1 MISYNEAIDLIAA
14 NAVRAAAR
22 TVSLSDALG
31 QILAEDVVA
40 SLNLPPFRNSAM
52 DGFAIKR
59 TEVAA
64 GQASEIGATVAAGDV
79 TPTDQAP
86 VVRIMTGALVS
97 SAYDAVIPIEQAEV
111 SGQSVVFAHIPA
123 AGANIREAGEDVAQ
137 GEAVLN
143 AGESVTPEKL
153 ALLAALGVREVS
165 VITLPDVHVFST
177 GNELSDGGN
186 LSEAMIHNSNGPYLL
201 AAARRAG
208 LVAHDGGIIRDEAQ
222 NLVAAIQAIK
232 TPSIIIT
239 TGAVSKGEKD
249 FVPEALKALGA
260 EIVFH
265 RINLRPG
272 KPILFARLPQGHFYF
287 GLPGNPVAAA
297 VGWRFFVQALVRQLS
312 GLGRERP
319 LVAKLKAPVVKGNG
333 LYQFLKAGFELT
345 PDGLRAEVLDG
356 QESFKLK
363 SLAQGHGYIA
373 LPEAAK
379 TYEAGEAV
387 EAFLYDATSLFEVGE

>member
-1 MISYNEAIDLIAA
+1 MISYNEAMELIEAR
-14 NAVRAAAR
+14 AVKAGAR
-22 TVSLSDALG
+22 TVSLRDALG

-40 SLNLPPFRNSAM
+40 PLNLPPFRNSAM
-52 DGFAIKR
+52 DGFAVR
-59 TEVAA
+59 RAEVTA
-64 GQASEIGATVAAGDV
+64 GQACEIGATVAAGDKA
-79 TPTDQAP
+79 QADEGA
-86 VVRIMTGALVS
+86 VVRIMTGALVPPG
-97 SAYDAVIPIEQAEV
+97 YDAVIPVEQAEV

-123 AGANIREAGEDVAQ
+123 VGANIREAGEDVAE
-137 GEAVLN
+137 GEVVLRV
-143 AGESVTPEKL
+143 GERVVPEKL

-165 VITLPDVHVFST
+165 LVTLPEIHVFST
-177 GNELSDGGN
+177 GNELSDGGD

-201 AAARRAG
+201 AVARQAG
-208 LVAHDGGIIRDEAQ
+208 LVAHNGGIIRDEAQ

-272 KPILFARLPQGHFYF
+272 KPILFARLPQGHFFF

-297 VGWRFFVQALVRQLS
+297 VGWRFFVQALLRKLS

-319 LVAKLKAPVVKGNG
+319 LVAKLKAPVVKANG
-333 LYQFLKAGFELT
+333 LYQFLKARFELT

-363 SLAQGHGYIA
+363 PLAQGHGYVA
-373 LPEAAK
+373 LPEAAR
-379 TYEAGEAV
+379 TCEAGEAV